1 MNTDHLSAWEQE
13 EYVLEQRT
21 PQMLRHLTECAE
33 CRAAVER
40 LEQGVA
46 CFRTAAVEWSS
57 ECLAARPEQQQFVSV
72 RRMPAIALRW
82 AIAAMIPVVLLILA
96 LVPFHVSSR
105 PHPAAQISDD
115 ALLDQVDEQVSVAVP
130 SSMESLT
137 HLVST
142 GSSSGAVTAAVG
154 SKHIVQTN

>member
-13 EYVLEQRT
+13 EYVLDQRT
-21 PQMLRHLTECAE
+21 PQMLRHLTECAQ

-57 ECLAARPEQQQFVSV
+57 ECLAARPQQQQFVSV

-96 LVPFHVSSR
+96 LVPFHSR
-105 PHPAAQISDD
+105 ARPAQRRRSAMTRCWTRWMNRSR
-115 ALLDQVDEQVSVAVP
+115 LLFHRQW
-130 SSMESLT
+130 
-137 HLVST
+137 
-142 GSSSGAVTAAVG
+142 
-154 SKHIVQTN
+154 NR